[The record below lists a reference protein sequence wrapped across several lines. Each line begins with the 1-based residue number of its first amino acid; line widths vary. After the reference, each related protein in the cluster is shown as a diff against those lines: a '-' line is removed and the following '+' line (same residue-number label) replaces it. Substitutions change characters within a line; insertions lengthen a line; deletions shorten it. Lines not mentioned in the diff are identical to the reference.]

1 MSLPLRYFI
10 TGYLVIYH
18 SSQCLC
24 WFIISFT
31 HQYQCSFKDTTL
43 ILSHRYFWHCL
54 FMYSSRLLPLA
65 VYLVLFIKLF
75 FFLLSCVSCLLSNNT
90 KYIQNTDSI
99 IGIINQ
105 INNLL
110 TCTEWSKHWI
120 GIEFLQ
126 PSTEI
131 IWLFHAA
138 GCLKIRSSLPF
149 LLLLLLLC
157 LVLEPFEL
165 VPECSLKT
173 WGLFDK
179 RDWFNLQ
186 IF

>member
-1 MSLPLRYFI
+1 MRFFI

-43 ILSHRYFWHCL
+43 IWSHRYFWHCL
-54 FMYSSRLLPLA
+54 SMYSLRLLPLA

-105 INNLL
+105 INKLL
-110 TCTEWSKHWI
+110 TCTEWTKHWI

-131 IWLFHAA
+131 IWLFL
-138 GCLKIRSSLPF
+138 CCWLLEYQVLPTLF
-149 LLLLLLLC
+149 I
-157 LVLEPFEL
+157 VIAIVMPSVGAIWVSAS
-165 VPECSLKT
+165 VP
-173 WGLFDK
+173 
-179 RDWFNLQ
+179 
-186 IF
+186 